1 VQQPNSKSHAQQG
14 LCKPLA
20 GDEDDIDALLAKFA
34 LEEKQLKA
42 VQVGAGAAVG
52 TICVTWLCLMGT
64 KKG

>member
-1 VQQPNSKSHAQQG
+1 MLHWFV
-14 LCKPLA
+14 
-20 GDEDDIDALLAKFA
+20 DALLAKFA